1 MSGIAP
7 MARIQSA
14 WPDQIGGSAMSD
26 EYDFIVVGGGSTGA
40 VIASRLSEARLSG
53 GFHWAGGVGALVG
66 FFDVSS
72 AIQLF

>member
-7 MARIQSA
+7 MGRKQSA

-26 EYDFIVVGGGSTGA
+26 EYDFIVVGGGSAGA
-40 VIASRLSEARLSG
+40 VIASRLSEERLSG
-53 GFHWAGGVGALVG
+53 GFHWAGGAGAL
-66 FFDVSS
+66 FAFCDVSS